1 MLLREELSQLRG
13 RGYIIISNYI
23 SEAEREEIGKFI
35 VSSRGD
41 YYNEQN
47 VRNRLSYPSDVS
59 GSRVSNAYMVTT
71 GRVRGLPA
79 ISLEN
84 NSAISNVVDDFQ
96 MMLAQVNG
104 GNLEDIID
112 TRCMLNVQTY
122 ETKSKPVPVHFD
134 GEYYTTVGDS
144 CRLLEGVIPR
154 YVAVYTVT
162 NEGSGGTTVH
172 NIESGE
178 VIDLPSRSGDVLVF
192 DNIRFLHSVKE
203 LSNPRSMFGLRNFD
217 YEPFY
222 YNQIS
227 GERVYQ
233 QCFAGYRKQLTTA
246 EAKKKHQDFISEWVT
261 KCDAQGID
269 KAKF

>member
-1 MLLREELSQLRG
+1 MLLKKELKELEEK
-13 RGYIIISNYI
+13 GYIILTDYLS
-23 SEAEREEIGKFI
+23 SVDREEIGKFI

-41 YYNEQN
+41 YHNEQN

-59 GSRVSNAYMVTT
+59 GTRVSNAYMVTT
-71 GRVRGLPA
+71 GRVTGLPA
-79 ISLEN
+79 ISLES
-84 NSAISNVVDDFQ
+84 NSAISDVVDDFQ

-104 GNLEDIID
+104 GNLEDVID

-122 ETKSKPVPVHFD
+122 ETKSKPVPIHLD

-144 CRLLEGVIPR
+144 CRLLEGVIPN

-162 NEGSGGTTVH
+162 NEGSGGTTVF
-172 NIESGE
+172 NLETEES
-178 VIDLPSRSGDVLVF
+178 IDLESRPGDVLIF
-192 DNIRFLHSVKE
+192 DNVRFLHSVKE
-203 LSNPRSMFGLRNFD
+203 LSDPRSMFGLRNFD

-227 GERVYQ
+227 GERVYH
-233 QCFAGYRKQLTTA
+233 QCFAGYRKRLSTT
-246 EAKKKHQDFISEWVT
+246 EAKEKHQDFISKWIT